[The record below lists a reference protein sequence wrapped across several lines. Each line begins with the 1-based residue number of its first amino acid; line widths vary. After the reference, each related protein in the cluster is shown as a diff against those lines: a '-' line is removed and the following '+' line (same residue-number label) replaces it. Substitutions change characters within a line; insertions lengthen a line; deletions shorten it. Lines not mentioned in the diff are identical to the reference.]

1 MGITFHN
8 QLDKKSLKIVQ
19 LKKHILRGNQIFKYL
34 VSSFFKERTFQI
46 YLNQFVM
53 NEIISYFST
62 IPSSHRSL
70 ILVGGITFFWIIENT
85 FPLFQMKYHK
95 WQHAGIN
102 FFLTFTTI
110 IVNFVLAF
118 ILIKT
123 ASWTTENHFGILQ
136 WLPEIPIWL
145 YTIIGLLLLDLI
157 GAYLV
162 HFIEHKVKF
171 LWRFH
176 IIHHTDTWIDTTTA
190 NRHHPGESIIRF
202 VFTTLGV
209 LVVGSPMW
217 MVFLYQ
223 TLSVIATQFNHANIS
238 LPNKLDVFLSYFLVS
253 PNMHKVHHHYVL
265 PYTDSNYGN
274 IFSVWDRLF
283 GTFTTLPKEELIYG
297 VDTHMLPEENNQLRN
312 LLKIPFQKLRSFNSE
327 KKQ

>member
-1 MGITFHN
+1 
-8 QLDKKSLKIVQ
+8 
-19 LKKHILRGNQIFKYL
+19 
-34 VSSFFKERTFQI
+34 
-46 YLNQFVM
+46 M
-53 NEIISYFST
+53 NDIIAYFST

-70 ILVGGITFFWIIENT
+70 ILVGGITIFWLIENS
-85 FPLFQMKYHK
+85 FPLFQMQYKK

-123 ASWTTENHFGILQ
+123 ANWTTVNHFGILQ
-136 WLPEIPIWL
+136 WLPTLPIGL
-145 YTIIGLLLLDLI
+145 YTLTGLLLLDLI
-157 GAYLV
+157 GAYFAHYV
-162 HFIEHKVKF
+162 QHKIKF

-176 IIHHTDTWIDTTTA
+176 LIHHTDTWIDTTTA

-202 VFTTLGV
+202 IFTTLGV
-209 LVVGSPMW
+209 LIVGSPMW

-223 TLSVIATQFNHANIS
+223 SLSVVFSQFNHANIS
-238 LPNKLDVFLSYFLVS
+238 LPNKLDNFLSYFIIS

-274 IFSVWDRLF
+274 IFSIWDRLF
-283 GTFTTLPKEELIYG
+283 GTFTTLPKDQLIYG
-297 VDTHMLPEENNQLRN
+297 VDTHMAPEENNKLKN
-312 LLKIPFQKLRSFNSE
+312 LLQIPFQKSRSVKNS
-327 KKQ
+327 